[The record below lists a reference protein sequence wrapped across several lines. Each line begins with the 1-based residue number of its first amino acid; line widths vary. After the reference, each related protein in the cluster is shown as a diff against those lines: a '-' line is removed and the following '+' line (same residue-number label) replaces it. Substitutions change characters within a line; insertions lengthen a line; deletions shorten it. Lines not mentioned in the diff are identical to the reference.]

1 MNKILNFSLSVSLED
16 EKVTD
21 LQLKLDST
29 LDQLKKEKDE
39 QLNRVDEKFKIILT
53 RVKDKYKQIK
63 AEINEVYDKTEK
75 DIKTS
80 YKGMTW
86 MVNSIGKSL
95 KEVIGFMQGS
105 QK

>member
-16 EKVTD
+16 EKVMD

-39 QLNRVDEKFKIILT
+39 QLNRDDEKFKIILT

-80 YKGMTW
+80 YKGMT
-86 MVNSIGKSL
+86 
-95 KEVIGFMQGS
+95 
-105 QK
+105 